1 VPSLN
6 TLPTPTGATKSDLL
20 VDQLVNSGRYTLL
33 RRPQFSATLSDDQRQ
48 RADRALQQ
56 AMSEVPPGDVWMR
69 PWRTAAESEDFNPPD
84 ELVQVE
90 RFHIDKYAVTNRL
103 FLEFV
108 DADGYRQPSHWR
120 ESVWPLVSEFVDMTG
135 RQGPRFWSDGTFPAE
150 HPVVGISWFEADAY
164 ARWIGKRLPYDFE
177 WVKAASSPISTAG
190 SGPIQRTFPWGPTF
204 DSARAN
210 LWSSGLGRTAPV
222 DTYSTGSTPAG
233 VYQMVGN
240 VWEWI
245 SSEFRADVEGVEV
258 EAEPLFM
265 SIRGASFATYF
276 DSQAGC
282 QVQSADCPFAR
293 KWNIG
298 LRCAIGA
305 CDVAE
310 TTEGP
315 R

>member
-1 VPSLN
+1 MRVGLENDSRTISSGL
-6 TLPTPTGATKSDLL
+6 K
-20 VDQLVNSGRYTLL
+20 QLVRQSRRLVLDPFSGLFRGG
-33 RRPQFSATLSDDQRQ
+33 RPL
-48 RADRALQQ
+48 
-56 AMSEVPPGDVWMR
+56 
-69 PWRTAAESEDFNPPD
+69 TA
-84 ELVQVE
+84 
-90 RFHIDKYAVTNRL
+90 
-103 FLEFV
+103 
-108 DADGYRQPSHWR
+108 
-120 ESVWPLVSEFVDMTG
+120 
-135 RQGPRFWSDGTFPAE
+135 
-150 HPVVGISWFEADAY
+150 
-164 ARWIGKRLPYDFE
+164 
-177 WVKAASSPISTAG
+177 
-190 SGPIQRTFPWGPTF
+190 
-204 DSARAN
+204 
-210 LWSSGLGRTAPV
+210 LGRTAPV